1 MLCFLARQIAHPAA
15 RYRRITHLG
24 FCLVV
29 KRRHGSDE
37 TSGLPGPTYVAPPT
51 RELKRERKAL
61 LFVREE
67 RLRDLG
73 GLALEMY
80 KRDRFSAGLVV
91 ERCAELVAIEAR
103 VQEIDAL
110 LNGSAHVHSGGGACV
125 CGAPLLLGAR
135 FCATCGRSVVGA
147 AAAEGGDYEAPR

>member
-1 MLCFLARQIAHPAA
+1 
-15 RYRRITHLG
+15 
-24 FCLVV
+24 V
-29 KRRHGSDE
+29 
-37 TSGLPGPTYVAPPT
+37 

-61 LFVREE
+61 LLIRED

-110 LNGSAHVHSGGGACV
+110 LNGSSDVPGGAAICI

-135 FCATCGRSVVGA
+135 FCATCGRPAGGA
-147 AAAEGGDYEAPR
+147 GTGKGVE

>member
-1 MLCFLARQIAHPAA
+1 MVRKRSKNGDVATPAA
-15 RYRRITHLG
+15 PAY
-24 FCLVV
+24 VV
-29 KRRHGSDE
+29 
-37 TSGLPGPTYVAPPT
+37 PPV

-61 LFVREE
+61 LLVREE

-73 GLALEMY
+73 GLTLEMY
-80 KRDRFSAGLVV
+80 KRDRFNAGLVV

-110 LNGSAHVHSGGGACV
+110 LDGTVGLRVGGGTAVCT

-135 FCATCGRSVVGA
+135 FCATCGRST
-147 AAAEGGDYEAPR
+147 GGTQVESEADETTAH

>member
-1 MLCFLARQIAHPAA
+1 VP
-15 RYRRITHLG
+15 RRRKTA
-24 FCLVV
+24 
-29 KRRHGSDE
+29 DD
-37 TSGLPGPTYVAPPT
+37 TPGLPGPSYAAPPA

-61 LFVREE
+61 LLIRED

-73 GLALEMY
+73 GLTLEMY

-103 VQEIDAL
+103 VQEIDSL
-110 LNGSAHVHSGGGACV
+110 LDGSSEVRGSAGTVCI

-135 FCATCGRSVVGA
+135 FCATCGRPVGGTA
-147 AAAEGGDYEAPR
+147 TAQTGDAEAPSR

>member
-1 MLCFLARQIAHPAA
+1 VARGRAKGGEPAA
-15 RYRRITHLG
+15 SAAPAY
-24 FCLVV
+24 VV
-29 KRRHGSDE
+29 
-37 TSGLPGPTYVAPPT
+37 PPV

-61 LFVREE
+61 LLVREE

-73 GLALEMY
+73 GLTLEMY
-80 KRDRFSAGLVV
+80 KRDRFNASLVV

-110 LNGSAHVHSGGGACV
+110 LDGTVSLRTGGGGAVCA

-135 FCATCGRSVVGA
+135 YCATCGAPIGGPVR
-147 AAAEGGDYEAPR
+147 AEPANDEAPEA

>member
-1 MLCFLARQIAHPAA
+1 MARRPKNGDSQAAPAA
-15 RYRRITHLG
+15 SY
-24 FCLVV
+24 VV
-29 KRRHGSDE
+29 
-37 TSGLPGPTYVAPPT
+37 PPV

-61 LFVREE
+61 LLVREE

-73 GLALEMY
+73 GLTLEMY
-80 KRDRFSAGLVV
+80 KRDRFNAGLVV

-110 LNGSAHVHSGGGACV
+110 LDGTVSLHSGGGAVCR

-135 FCATCGRSVVGA
+135 FCATCGRPVGVA
-147 AAAEGGDYEAPR
+147 ISDRPRDEEAEE

>member
-1 MLCFLARQIAHPAA
+1 MPL
-15 RYRRITHLG
+15 RRSRSRDT
-24 FCLVV
+24 
-29 KRRHGSDE
+29 SD
-37 TSGLPGPTYVAPPT
+37 GDAPTYVVPPV
-51 RELKRERKAL
+51 RELRRERRGL
-61 LFVREE
+61 LLVREE

-80 KRDRFSAGLVV
+80 KRDRFNAGLFV

-110 LNGSAHVHSGGGACV
+110 LDGTVSLRREGGAVCV

-135 FCATCGRSVVGA
+135 FCAACGRQSGAESVRTAQAGA
-147 AAAEGGDYEAPR
+147 S

>member
-1 MLCFLARQIAHPAA
+1 VARRRKKDGDTLEAATPA
-15 RYRRITHLG
+15 Y
-24 FCLVV
+24 VV
-29 KRRHGSDE
+29 
-37 TSGLPGPTYVAPPT
+37 PPV

-61 LFVREE
+61 LLVREE

-80 KRDRFSAGLVV
+80 KRDRFNAGLVV

-110 LNGSAHVHSGGGACV
+110 LDGTVSLRSDGGMAVCI

-135 FCATCGRSVVGA
+135 FCATCGRATGSA
-147 AAAEGGDYEAPR
+147 RPEMAIDETTAH